1 MNRVLEQMRKEF
13 QGNADALVL
22 AAQEVVQKLNIAQ
35 EASEGNERLVRHYV
49 QVAAVDKPLREGR
62 DAVYGF
68 RHLVQYVATRRLL
81 AEGFPLAKIAS
92 YTSAVPTEDLARYL
106 EKTDRVSEAELL
118 VAAFRTEGVTRAGAS
133 GSFAKRPPPVKPLP
147 SSVGSM
153 GMVDVMHEMR
163 EMEQRTR
170 YQIEA
175 MRKEV
180 QLMFD
185 DATKRLASQMP
196 SGGGDP
202 AAFKQGLRH
211 IAELMDETVERLH
224 EVLKKPVDM
233 IEKQMDQQRYL
244 FDEAYRQKDFLE
256 KMFADVLGRQRAEL
270 EAIAQH
276 QRTFLQRFASDMTS
290 HQSTLLKR
298 IDDLEHVIR
307 KQQAH
312 APSGNRDSASGP
324 ENASK
329 EPKT

>member
-270 EAIAQH
+270 EAIAEH

-290 HQSTLLKR
+290 HQSTLLNR
-298 IDDLEHVIR
+298 IDDLEHAIR
-307 KQQAH
+307 KQQEH

>member
-276 QRTFLQRFASDMTS
+276 QRTFLQRFASDMTN

-307 KQQAH
+307 KQQEH

>member
-196 SGGGDP
+196 PGDSDP

-211 IAELMDETVERLH
+211 IAALMDETVQRLH
-224 EVLKKPVDM
+224 DVLKKPVDM

-307 KQQAH
+307 KQQEH

>member
-224 EVLKKPVDM
+224 DVLKKPVDM

>member
-196 SGGGDP
+196 PGGGDP

-312 APSGNRDSASGP
+312 APSGNRDSASGT

>member
-196 SGGGDP
+196 PGGGDP

-270 EAIAQH
+270 EAIAEH

-290 HQSTLLKR
+290 HQSTLLNR
-298 IDDLEHVIR
+298 IDDLEHAIR
-307 KQQAH
+307 KQQEH

>member
-163 EMEQRTR
+163 EMEQRMR

-196 SGGGDP
+196 PGGGDP

-211 IAELMDETVERLH
+211 IAALMDETVQRLH
-224 EVLKKPVDM
+224 DVLKKPVDM

-298 IDDLEHVIR
+298 IDDLEHAIR
-307 KQQAH
+307 KQQEH

>member
-224 EVLKKPVDM
+224 DVLKKPVDM

-276 QRTFLQRFASDMTS
+276 QHTFLQRFASDMTS

-307 KQQAH
+307 KQQEH

-324 ENASK
+324 ENAAK

>member
-224 EVLKKPVDM
+224 DVLKKPVDM

-324 ENASK
+324 ENAAK

>member
-49 QVAAVDKPLREGR
+49 HVAAVDKPLREGR

-196 SGGGDP
+196 PGGGDP

-324 ENASK
+324 ENAAK

>member
-324 ENASK
+324 ENAAK

>member
-224 EVLKKPVDM
+224 DVLKKPVDM

-307 KQQAH
+307 KQQEH
-312 APSGNRDSASGP
+312 ALSGNRDSASGP

>member
-49 QVAAVDKPLREGR
+49 HVAAVDKPLREGR

-224 EVLKKPVDM
+224 DVLKKPVDM

-324 ENASK
+324 ENAAK

>member
-224 EVLKKPVDM
+224 DVLKKPVDM

-270 EAIAQH
+270 EAIAEH

-298 IDDLEHVIR
+298 IDDLEHAIR

>member
-224 EVLKKPVDM
+224 DVLKKPVDM

-298 IDDLEHVIR
+298 IDDLEHAIR

-312 APSGNRDSASGP
+312 APSGNRDSASGT
-324 ENASK
+324 ENAAK

>member
-290 HQSTLLKR
+290 HQSTLLNR
-298 IDDLEHVIR
+298 IDDLEHAIR
-307 KQQAH
+307 KQQEH

>member
-298 IDDLEHVIR
+298 IDDLEHAIR

>member
-133 GSFAKRPPPVKPLP
+133 GSFAKRPPPVTPLP

-298 IDDLEHVIR
+298 IDDLEHAIR
-307 KQQAH
+307 KQQEH
-312 APSGNRDSASGP
+312 APSGNRDSASGT

>member
-298 IDDLEHVIR
+298 IDDLEHAIR
-307 KQQAH
+307 KQQEH

-324 ENASK
+324 ENASN

>member
-307 KQQAH
+307 KQQEH
-312 APSGNRDSASGP
+312 APSGNRYSASGP

>member
-290 HQSTLLKR
+290 HQSTLLQR

-307 KQQAH
+307 KQQEH

-324 ENASK
+324 ENAALK
-329 EPKT
+329 PKT

>member
-196 SGGGDP
+196 PGGGDP

>member
-298 IDDLEHVIR
+298 IDDLEHAIR
-307 KQQAH
+307 KQQEH

>member
-298 IDDLEHVIR
+298 IDDLEHAIR

-312 APSGNRDSASGP
+312 APSGNGDSASGT
-324 ENASK
+324 ENAAK

>member
-298 IDDLEHVIR
+298 IDDLEHAIR

-312 APSGNRDSASGP
+312 APSGNRDSASGT
-324 ENASK
+324 ENAAK